1 MLYQHICD
9 FFLKLSSLYTNWF
22 INKEKKKGVS
32 LAILSYMT
40 TACKLL
46 WQAFAMA
53 MGGGKKQKYYTSL
66 LNITHSY
73 KVNDVPSLQLNEAS
87 QKLSSDSLPCKT
99 LLFSF
104 KSYRVINML

>member
-9 FFLKLSSLYTNWF
+9 FFFFEVKLSLYNWV

-53 MGGGKKQKYYTSL
+53 MGGGKNR
-66 LNITHSY
+66 NIIQVY
-73 KVNDVPSLQLNEAS
+73 
-87 QKLSSDSLPCKT
+87 
-99 LLFSF
+99 
-104 KSYRVINML
+104 